1 MEKKLER
8 KIKKIEKKI
17 EKGDVLEFI
26 YDGNTI
32 GSYEFTEWSLDAKTP
47 LQWFRICMCF
57 EVKLNGLDTNK
68 VTIKFNGELI

>member
-1 MEKKLER
+1 MEKKLEK
-8 KIKKIEKKI
+8 KIKKIERKI

-32 GSYEFTEWSLDAKTP
+32 SSYEFTEWALDAKTP
-47 LQWFRICMCF
+47 LQWFRLCMCF
-57 EVKLNGLDTNK
+57 EVKLNGLDANK